1 MEILREHRSREM
13 NVSEIFTNNHS
24 THAHGEICKLL
35 ISNISIY
42 ISQINYT
49 KALIPSIGT
58 SLMKGFRYLQR
69 GFLHFCIRTADSKVM
84 ESLH

>member
-24 THAHGEICKLL
+24 THAHGENCKLL

-42 ISQINYT
+42 ISQINYIIP
-49 KALIPSIGT
+49 LIPSIGT
-58 SLMKGFRYLQR
+58 SL
-69 GFLHFCIRTADSKVM
+69 FLTFQLFCNDERF
-84 ESLH
+84 